1 MFNDITITAD
11 DKKSKKGDGINSVLK
26 FMIDVR
32 DFQEKLDSCVDSQA
46 IAENKAKIEKYSSMI
61 DDLYAS
67 LAEIA
72 STSVRSM
79 REESVVDVEPEEE
92 VTREVPEVA
101 MVNAPQVPRM

>member
-1 MFNDITITAD
+1 M
-11 DKKSKKGDGINSVLK
+11 NS
-26 FMIDVR
+26 
-32 DFQEKLDSCVDSQA
+32 
-46 IAENKAKIEKYSSMI
+46 ENKAKIEKYSSMI